1 MFILL
6 NNNWNKNVF
15 PIFDI
20 PKKQN
25 NATETIEQKFS
36 NYSN

>member
-1 MFILL
+1 MYFQY
-6 NNNWNKNVF
+6 V
-15 PIFDI
+15 FDI